1 MILCVPSGNK
11 TSATTGERFPR
22 RASQIRRCNS
32 ANVIDARIFFAGQ
45 HQKRASVFLTASLR
59 AFDRVFGYE
68 DHSPVVRGKTI
79 LVSFNRWREKR
90 GEGIAAFVTV
100 TVLSGF
106 RNPV

>member
-1 MILCVPSGNK
+1 MQFRK
-11 TSATTGERFPR
+11 R
-22 RASQIRRCNS
+22 
-32 ANVIDARIFFAGQ
+32 DARIFFAGQ
-45 HQKRASVFLTASLR
+45 HQKRAGVFLTASLR
-59 AFDRVFGYE
+59 AFDRVFGDE

>member
-1 MILCVPSGNK
+1 
-11 TSATTGERFPR
+11 
-22 RASQIRRCNS
+22 
-32 ANVIDARIFFAGQ
+32 
-45 HQKRASVFLTASLR
+45 
-59 AFDRVFGYE
+59 
-68 DHSPVVRGKTI
+68 VRGKTI